1 MPDDLKLQIQ
11 QVIADIFGL
20 APESVDSNTS
30 PETVDDWDSISHL
43 NLVLSLEDSFQVSFL
58 PDEIAKLVSVEAILE
73 QIAQKRSE

>member
-1 MPDDLKLQIQ
+1 MPNELKPQIQ

-20 APESVDSNTS
+20 APESVDANTS

-43 NLVLSLEDSFQVSFL
+43 NLVLSLEDAFQVTFS
-58 PDEIAKLVSVEAILE
+58 PDEIAKLVSVGAILE